1 VRGTHECENVWD
13 TLPNGTCSP
22 REGEVRVEGGPH
34 IQLKSRREGDVRI
47 VRLR

>member
-1 VRGTHECENVWD
+1 VWD

-34 IQLKSRREGDVRI
+34 IQLENFQIYVEGDVRI
-47 VRLR
+47 RGGA